1 MADTKQFVTGM
12 REEGRISKNKKTKK
26 ADANKFVTEGHVSN
40 WGGGEGGGNKK
51 FANMGCDRRPR
62 APVCD
67 YTGSDLALFMGL

>member
-1 MADTKQFVTGM
+1 VTGM

-26 ADANKFVTEGHVSN
+26 ADANKFVTGA
-40 WGGGEGGGNKK
+40 WARIKLGRWRRGGNKK